1 MTITATSLT
10 GPVLVTVAYLVLW
23 YCLLVGLQRRTKYRL
38 QAEYLAEG
46 KEFDRYFGQDEQML
60 AADRAVGNTH
70 EQMVPFLVTLW
81 LTALFVSTTFATVAG
96 SLYVLLRAG
105 YPLLLG
111 KRVSRMQPKRVYLVT
126 VPCYLII
133 FSMLVSLVWQALT

>member
-1 MTITATSLT
+1 MMVTAESLT
-10 GPVLVTVAYLVLW
+10 GPVLVTVAYLFLW
-23 YCLLVGLQRRTKYRL
+23 YGLLVGLQRRTKYRL

-81 LTALFVSTTFATVAG
+81 LTALFVSTTFATLAG

-111 KRVSRMQPKRVYLVT
+111 KRISRMQPKRVYLVT

-133 FSMLVSLVWQALT
+133 LSMLVSLLWQALT